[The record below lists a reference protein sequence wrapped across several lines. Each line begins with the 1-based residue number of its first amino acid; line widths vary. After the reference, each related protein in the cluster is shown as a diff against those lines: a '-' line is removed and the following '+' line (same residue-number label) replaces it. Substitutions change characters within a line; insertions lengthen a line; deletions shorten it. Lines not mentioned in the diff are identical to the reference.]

1 MIRHPTVFIL
11 GAGASVEYGFPLGA
25 GLTAQIVDALNLT
38 GVLRLPLVSTGLSSD
53 DIDNFATHLTGADL
67 TSIDAFLENNNE
79 QFVQIGKLCIAA
91 MILFREQDPR
101 QNLFAKPPVDHWLKY
116 LWNLMRAETDALSFA
131 ENQVSFVTIYYDR
144 LVEYYFDTVL
154 ASAFNLTQRDAKN
167 LRERTFQIIHLHGE
181 YNWKGIWR
189 IHSSLGRHYR
199 FAILLQAYV

>member
-1 MIRHPTVFIL
+1 M
-11 GAGASVEYGFPLGA
+11 
-25 GLTAQIVDALNLT
+25 
-38 GVLRLPLVSTGLSSD
+38 D

-131 ENQVSFVTIYYDR
+131 ENQVSFVTNYDR
-144 LVEYYFDTVL
+144 LAEYYFDTVL

-181 YNWKGIWR
+181 ITGREFGEYTHPLDDTTIRNIAAGIR
-189 IHSSLGRHYR
+189 VIHDPLPIMIQFLKRLTNSSKVRARYACWDSVITRRTYADFG
-199 FAILLQAYV
+199 